1 MRSAKG
7 TQTRAARSLG
17 QLPCI
22 STSQPL
28 CVPPRRLA
36 SFSSSSIRAFP
47 LFSPR
52 PIFCVPHHACLLL
65 PRRARAL
72 PYLLLPY
79 PLPCRCR
86 ANPLPLQPCCLSFS
100 FVCPPLV
107 FALSLLARASATLS
121 IRLVADSNCHAVA
134 VLRRG
139 AGWLSRA
146 RRFVLGTLL
155 WGEGDVTKTHNR
167 AQTPQ
172 TSRAAKRP
180 SLYTSSCRVEPSLLG
195 NSFGSFAPH
204 THAHR
209 PSSLHTHT
217 PNTPRTPINQRL
229 EVTHSRGSLLLAT
242 PDPLTECVLRCAP
255 CVACRLAST
264 IAPD

>member
-1 MRSAKG
+1 MRNARG
-7 TQTRAARSLG
+7 ARARAARPFS
-17 QLPCI
+17 QLPCT
-22 STSQPL
+22 STSRPL
-28 CVPPRRLA
+28 CASPRRLA
-36 SFSSSSIRAFP
+36 PFFSSSLRAFP

-52 PIFCVPHHACLLL
+52 PIICSVHHACFLLA
-65 PRRARAL
+65 RRARAL

-121 IRLVADSNCHAVA
+121 IRLVVDSSCHAVA

-146 RRFVLGTLL
+146 RRFVLDTLL
-155 WGEGDVTKTHNR
+155 WGEGDVTKTQNR

-217 PNTPRTPINQRL
+217 PNTPRTTINQRL

-242 PDPLTECVLRCAP
+242 PDPLTYCFLRCAP